1 MVQNRDSN
9 IISSTELRTG
19 DIQPMISEK
28 QENVCALH
36 LDLRDL
42 NCFPQR
48 RSRVRSVSMVK
59 ESADF
64 SFGTHTTYP
73 RSMRARSLDRPMG
86 MAQTMSPQKPENFIF
101 LSPLVLVKFQWSNR
115 GGRVI
120 KAGLCQVLGRAM
132 IGSWWRKNVIEKV
145 HAAAYSGKFTIN
157 NPIAYKFVQVCLSSL
172 RRGMGRGD

>member
-9 IISSTELRTG
+9 VTSSTALRTL

-42 NCFPQR
+42 NCFPRR

-73 RSMRARSLDRPMG
+73 RCMRARNLDRPMG
-86 MAQTMSPQKPENFIF
+86 MARQTMTMSDKNFIF
-101 LSPLVLVKFQWSNR
+101 LSPAGQWSKTGR
-115 GGRVI
+115 FPCCDPFLKILKGQVAREGG
-120 KAGLCQVLGRAM
+120 KGGA
-132 IGSWWRKNVIEKV
+132 EKGV
-145 HAAAYSGKFTIN
+145 STR
-157 NPIAYKFVQVCLSSL
+157 S
-172 RRGMGRGD
+172 